1 MLDIYRWAVEE
12 PQEGQGSVEFTVERD
27 VLSEAVSWAA
37 RSLSP
42 RPPAPVLA
50 GLHITAADQTV
61 TISSFDH
68 EISAQLHIEA
78 EVKQEGTIL
87 VSGRLLNDIVK
98 SLPNA
103 PVTVHLQESRV
114 QLTCRSSKFTLSTMP
129 VNEYPEL
136 PGMPELAGSVDGA
149 AFARAVSQVI
159 TAASKD
165 DTLPILTGVKVEIEG
180 DTITFLATDR
190 YRLAMREINWSPV
203 TPDISTSVL
212 IKAKTL
218 NDVAKSLAGAG
229 SLQIALSETA
239 ELVGFS
245 SGGRRTTSVLVDGD
259 YPKIR
264 QLFPEETPIH
274 AVVNTAEFIEAA
286 RRVSLVS
293 ERNGHVRLQFTAEN
307 EVILDAGVD
316 DAASA
321 SEVIPATLTGEA
333 ITVGFNPAYLNEGL
347 TVIDTEFLR
356 FSFVSAPKPAMITGQ
371 AEAEGDKAIDFRYLL
386 MPVRLINP

>member
-1 MLDIYRWAVEE
+1 MK
-12 PQEGQGSVEFTVERD
+12 FTVDRD
-27 VLSEAVSWAA
+27 VLSEAVSWTA

-42 RPPAPVLA
+42 RPPAPVLS
-50 GLHITAADQTV
+50 GLLIRAEAQTV

-78 EVKQEGTIL
+78 EIGDQGTVL

-98 SLPNA
+98 ALPNA
-103 PVTVHLQESRV
+103 PVTLEVDDSKAV
-114 QLTCRSSKFTLSTMP
+114 VTCRSSRFTLSTMP
-129 VNEYPEL
+129 VDEYPEL
-136 PGMPELAGSVDGA
+136 PGMPELAGTVDGS

-165 DTLPILTGVKVEIEG
+165 DTLPILTGVKVEFEG

-190 YRLAMREINWSPV
+190 YRLAMREITWSPAD
-203 TPDISTSVL
+203 PSISTSAL

-218 NDVAKSLAGAG
+218 NDVAKSLAGSG
-229 SLQIALSETA
+229 ELSISLSNSA

-245 SGGRRTTSVLVDGD
+245 SAGRRTTSVLVDGD

-274 AVVNTAEFIEAA
+274 AVVNTAELIEAA

-293 ERNGHVRLQFTAEN
+293 ERNGHVRLQFTE
-307 EVILDAGVD
+307 EGQVILDAGAD
-316 DAASA
+316 DAAAA
-321 SEVIPATLTGEA
+321 SEVISADLTGEA
-333 ITVGFNPAYLNEGL
+333 ITVGFNPSYLNEGL
-347 TVIDTEFLR
+347 SVIDSEYLR

-371 AEAEGDKAIDFRYLL
+371 QTPEGENSTDFRYLL
-386 MPVRLINP
+386 MPVRLINQ

>member
-1 MLDIYRWAVEE
+1 MK
-12 PQEGQGSVEFTVERD
+12 FTVDRD
-27 VLSEAVSWAA
+27 VLSEAVSWTA

-42 RPPAPVLA
+42 RPPAPVLS
-50 GLHITAADQTV
+50 GLLIRAEAQTV

-78 EVKQEGTIL
+78 EIEDQGTVL

-98 SLPNA
+98 ALPNA
-103 PVTVHLQESRV
+103 PVTLEVDDSKAV
-114 QLTCRSSKFTLSTMP
+114 VTCRSSRFTLSTMP
-129 VNEYPEL
+129 VDEYPEL
-136 PGMPELAGSVDGA
+136 PGMPALAGTVDGS

-165 DTLPILTGVKVEIEG
+165 DTLPILTGVKVEFEG

-190 YRLAMREINWSPV
+190 YRLAMREITWSPAD
-203 TPDISTSVL
+203 PSISTSAL

-218 NDVAKSLAGAG
+218 NDVAKSLAGSG
-229 SLQIALSETA
+229 ELSISLSDSA

-245 SGGRRTTSVLVDGD
+245 SAGRRTTSVLVDGD

-274 AVVNTAEFIEAA
+274 AVVNTAELIEAA

-293 ERNGHVRLQFTAEN
+293 ERNGHVRLQFTE
-307 EVILDAGVD
+307 EGQVILDAGAD
-316 DAASA
+316 DAAAA
-321 SEVIPATLTGEA
+321 SEVISADLTGES
-333 ITVGFNPAYLNEGL
+333 ITVGFNPSYLNEGL
-347 TVIDTEFLR
+347 SVIDSEYLR

-371 AEAEGDKAIDFRYLL
+371 QTPEGENSTDFRYLL
-386 MPVRLINP
+386 MPVRLINQ

>member
-1 MLDIYRWAVEE
+1 M
-12 PQEGQGSVEFTVERD
+12 QFTVDRD

-42 RPPAPVLA
+42 RPPAPVLS
-50 GLHITAADQTV
+50 GLLIVAENQQV
-61 TISSFDH
+61 TISSFDY
-68 EISAQLHIEA
+68 EVSAQLHIEA
-78 EVKQEGTIL
+78 DVHTEGTVL

-103 PVTVHLQESRV
+103 PVTLTLDESKV
-114 QLTCRSSKFTLSTMP
+114 VVTCRSSTFTLATMP
-129 VNEYPEL
+129 VDEYPEL
-136 PGMPELAGSVDGA
+136 PSQPEVSGTVDGA

-159 TAASKD
+159 TAASRD
-165 DTLPILTGVKVEIEG
+165 DTLPILTGVKLELEG

-190 YRLAMREINWSPV
+190 YRLAMREITWRPSQ
-203 TPDISTSVL
+203 PDISTSLL

-229 SLQIALSETA
+229 DLDISLSNDDA
-239 ELVGFS
+239 LVGFS
-245 SGGRRTTSVLVDGD
+245 SGGRRTTSVLVDGE

-274 AVVNTAEFIEAA
+274 AVVNTAELIESA

-293 ERNGHVRLQFTAEN
+293 ERNGHIRLQFSEDNQVT
-307 EVILDAGVD
+307 LDAGVD
-316 DAASA
+316 DNASA
-321 SEVIPATLTGEA
+321 REVLSAELTGEP

-347 TVIDTEFLR
+347 NVIDTEYLR

-371 AEAEGDKAIDFRYLL
+371 QTPEGENSTDFKYLL
-386 MPVRLINP
+386 MPVRLLNQ

>member
-1 MLDIYRWAVEE
+1 MK
-12 PQEGQGSVEFTVERD
+12 FTVDRD

-42 RPPAPVLA
+42 RPPAPVLS
-50 GLHITAADQTV
+50 GLLITADAQTV

-78 EVKQEGTIL
+78 EIEDQGSVL

-98 SLPNA
+98 ALPDA
-103 PVTVHLQESRV
+103 PVTFAVDDSKAV
-114 QLTCRSSKFTLSTMP
+114 VTCRSSRFALSTMP
-129 VNEYPEL
+129 VDEYPEL
-136 PGMPELAGSVDGA
+136 PGMPELAGTVDGS
-149 AFARAVSQVI
+149 AFARAVGQVI
-159 TAASKD
+159 TAASRD
-165 DTLPILTGVKVEIEG
+165 DTLPILTGVKVEFEG

-190 YRLAMREINWSPV
+190 YRLAMREITWSPAD
-203 TPDISTSVL
+203 PSISTSAL

-218 NDVAKSLAGAG
+218 NDVAKSLAGG
-229 SLQIALSETA
+229 GELSISLSDSA

-245 SGGRRTTSVLVDGD
+245 SAGRRTTSVLVDGD

-274 AVVNTAEFIEAA
+274 AVVNTAELIEAA

-293 ERNGHVRLQFTAEN
+293 ERNGHVRLQFTEEG
-307 EVILDAGVD
+307 EVILDAGAD
-316 DAASA
+316 DAAAA
-321 SEVIPATLTGEA
+321 SEVISADLTGEA
-333 ITVGFNPAYLNEGL
+333 ITVGFNPSYLNEGL
-347 TVIDTEFLR
+347 SVIDSEYLR

-371 AEAEGDKAIDFRYLL
+371 KTRDGENSTDFRYLL
-386 MPVRLINP
+386 MPVRLINQ

>member
-1 MLDIYRWAVEE
+1 MD
-12 PQEGQGSVEFTVERD
+12 RD
-27 VLSEAVSWAA
+27 VLSEAVSWTA

-42 RPPAPVLA
+42 RPPAPVLS
-50 GLHITAADQTV
+50 GLLIKAEQHTV

-78 EVKQEGTIL
+78 DVEDEGTVL

-98 SLPNA
+98 ALPAA
-103 PVTVHLQESRV
+103 PVTIEIDDSKAVV
-114 QLTCRSSKFTLSTMP
+114 TCRSSRFTLSTMP
-129 VNEYPEL
+129 VDEYPEL
-136 PGMPELAGSVDGA
+136 PAMPELAGTVDGS

-165 DTLPILTGVKVEIEG
+165 DTLPILTGVKVEFEG

-190 YRLAMREINWSPV
+190 YRLAMREINWSPAD
-203 TPDISTSVL
+203 PNISTSAL

-218 NDVAKSLAGAG
+218 NDVAKQLAGG
-229 SLQIALSETA
+229 GELNIALTQSA

-274 AVVNTAEFIEAA
+274 AVVNTSELIEAA

-293 ERNGHVRLQFTAEN
+293 ERNGHVRLQFTEDGQ
-307 EVILDAGVD
+307 VTLDAGAD
-316 DAASA
+316 DAAAA
-321 SEVIPATLTGEA
+321 SEVISADLTGES

-347 TVIDTEFLR
+347 SVIDSEYLR

-371 AEAEGDKAIDFRYLL
+371 QTPDGENSTDFRYLL
-386 MPVRLINP
+386 MPVRLINQ

>member
-1 MLDIYRWAVEE
+1 MK
-12 PQEGQGSVEFTVERD
+12 FTVDRD
-27 VLSEAVSWAA
+27 VLSEAVSWTA

-42 RPPAPVLA
+42 RPPAPVLS
-50 GLHITAADQTV
+50 GLLIKAEQHTV

-78 EVKQEGTIL
+78 EVEEEGTVL

-98 SLPNA
+98 ALPAA
-103 PVTVHLQESRV
+103 PVTVEVEDSKTV
-114 QLTCRSSKFTLSTMP
+114 VTCRSSRFTLSTMP
-129 VNEYPEL
+129 VDEYPEL
-136 PGMPELAGSVDGA
+136 PPMPELAGTVDGS

-165 DTLPILTGVKVEIEG
+165 DTLPILTGVKVEFEG

-190 YRLAMREINWSPV
+190 YRLAMREITWSPAD
-203 TPDISTSVL
+203 PNISTSAL

-218 NDVAKSLAGAG
+218 NDVAKQLAGG
-229 SLQIALSETA
+229 GELNIALTESA

-274 AVVNTAEFIEAA
+274 AVVSTAELIEAA

-293 ERNGHVRLQFTAEN
+293 ERNGHVRLQFTEDGQ
-307 EVILDAGVD
+307 VTLDAGAA
-316 DAASA
+316 DAAAA
-321 SEVIPATLTGEA
+321 SEVISADLTGES

-347 TVIDTEFLR
+347 SVIDSEYLR

-371 AEAEGDKAIDFRYLL
+371 QTPDGENSTDFRYLL
-386 MPVRLINP
+386 MPVRLINQ